1 MKTSR
6 ISCPN
11 CKIKISISNLPE
23 KQEEWNSLQFTCS
36 NCNHRIGLINTIQD
50 SNRPTMKKIKFEENC
65 SNSNC
70 NKINTIYALES
81 SIGNTI
87 KNKCFNCKT
96 MMIVTVPDVN
106 DASNGNAVTNKT
118 KVGSVNQTEK
128 KLSLLVLD
136 SENNKEQYFEISQ
149 PFLTIGRKNNTA
161 IQPDIAIETE
171 DTNMSRV
178 HALIKR
184 NDKNNTFSIQD
195 NGSLNHTFI
204 NEEVLKTS
212 EDKSK
217 NEIVV
222 LKNKDKI
229 RLGKTIIQI
238 TIQ

>member
-65 SNSNC
+65 SNC
-70 NKINTIYALES
+70 NKTNTIPALES
-81 SIGNTI
+81 SIGKTI

-96 MMIVTVPDVN
+96 MMIVVVPDEN

-118 KVGSVNQTEK
+118 KVRSVNQSEK
-128 KLSLLVLD
+128 KLSLLVLA
-136 SENNKEQYFEISQ
+136 SNTNKEQYFEISQ
-149 PFLTIGRKNNTA
+149 PFLTIGRKNNTE

-171 DTNMSRV
+171 DTKMSRV

-184 NDKNNTFSIQD
+184 IDKNNTFSIQD

-204 NEEVLKTS
+204 NEEKLKTF
-212 EDKSK
+212 EDRSK
-217 NEIVV
+217 NEIVI
-222 LKNKDKI
+222 LQNKDKI